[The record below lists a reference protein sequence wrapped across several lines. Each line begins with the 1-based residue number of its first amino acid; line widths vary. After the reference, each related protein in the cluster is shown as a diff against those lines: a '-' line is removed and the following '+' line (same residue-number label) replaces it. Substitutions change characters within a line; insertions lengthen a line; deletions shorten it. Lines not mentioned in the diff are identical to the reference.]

1 MIGRVIKGKYKIYDE
16 VGSGGF
22 ATVYLGRNM
31 DTNEI
36 VAIKVLGAQ
45 HTREPRYLE
54 RFRREAN
61 MAERLQHE
69 NIVRVLDHGVEDG
82 SHFLIMDFVEGLT
95 LDQIIA
101 RKGPLPIDEVLSYVK
116 QSCTGLDAA
125 HRAGVVHRDI
135 KPANLMITP
144 EGAVK
149 IMDFG
154 IARMGTATGLTQ
166 SGIFMGTPR
175 YISPEMAEGAGADI
189 RSDLYALGLLLYE
202 MLTGSPPFDA
212 DNPWAVL
219 RQQIEEP
226 IPPVRQIRPDVPE
239 WLEQIIARA
248 TAKDPAQRFQSPAEM
263 LAAIELQAA
272 LPADVTQELIPR
284 PGVPGGAK
292 TPSGGRRGRR
302 GLVWGVAGAAVVALG
317 LAAVLV
323 FGLGGGTPTATPSPN
338 AVALAATDTS
348 GPVASEVSLAASG
361 APESVVSV
369 TPVVAPATS
378 TVQDTP
384 VPATDTPS
392 PTDTSP
398 PPTDTPL
405 PEPTATDTPPPS
417 PTEPPATDTPPPTVA
432 PTEGPTNTPR
442 PSDTPTSPPAPLV
455 TGRIAYSAGGSL
467 HIVEAATGHDLVAPI
482 ADMRQPD
489 FRSDGM
495 IILAKG
501 FQGAR
506 TSLWTID
513 ANTGAFVREQSP
525 YTNDYRPCWSPD
537 GTRFVYD
544 SLHEGLGNSNIYQNG
559 LDTRVDQLMSYN
571 DVGIIGTSPV
581 WMQDDWVAFTGCDYW
596 PGGSGGAN
604 CGIYRMPSWSGRPEL
619 IHGGDLTLRATD
631 NHGSQLVFMSQESGN
646 WEVYAMGTQGGA
658 GRNLSNAPNA
668 NDGLGTLSP
677 DGTMVAFASNRGGSW
692 ALWVVKL
699 DGTGLTKLFN
709 FPAPPTSP
717 WQEDS
722 ISWGP

>member
-36 VAIKVLGAQ
+36 VAIKVLSEL

-54 RFRREAN
+54 RFRREAGL
-61 MAERLQHE
+61 AERLQHE
-69 NIVRVLDHGVEDG
+69 NIVHILDHGIEDG
-82 SHFLIMDFVEGLT
+82 AHFLIMEFVEGLT
-95 LDQIIA
+95 LDQVLA
-101 RKGPLPIDEVLSYVK
+101 RKGPLPIEEVLSYVK
-116 QSCTGLDAA
+116 QTCAGLDAA

-154 IARMGTATGLTQ
+154 IARVGSTAGLTQ

-202 MLTGSPPFDA
+202 MLAGSPPFDA

-239 WLEQIIARA
+239 WLEATIARA
-248 TAKDPAQRFQSPAEM
+248 AAKDPAQRFQSPAEM
-263 LAAIELQAA
+263 LAAIEQQAA
-272 LPADVTQELIPR
+272 LPTDVTQEIFPR
-284 PGVPGGAK
+284 PGAPVRAEALPADR
-292 TPSGGRRGRR
+292 PAGRR
-302 GLVWGVAGAAVVALG
+302 GLVWGLAGAAVIVLG
-317 LAAVLV
+317 LVAVFV
-323 FGLGGGTPTATPSPN
+323 FGLGGGTPTATPLPSK
-338 AVALAATDTS
+338 VALAATAT
-348 GPVASEVSLAASG
+348 
-361 APESVVSV
+361 PETVPSD
-369 TPVVAPATS
+369 TPVVVVVTS
-378 TVQDTP
+378 TAEDTAEPTATEP
-384 VPATDTPS
+384 V
-392 PTDTSP
+392 PTDTSL
-398 PPTDTPL
+398 PPTDTPV
-405 PEPTATDTPPPS
+405 PEPTATDTPPTS
-417 PTEPPATDTPPPTVA
+417 PTESPAPTDTPPPTPTDTPPPTEA
-432 PTEGPTNTPR
+432 PTKGPTATPR
-442 PSDTPTSPPAPLV
+442 PSDTPTSPPAPPV

-467 HIVEAATGHDLVAPI
+467 HVVEAATGHDLVAPI
-482 ADMRQPD
+482 PGMRQPD
-489 FRSDGM
+489 FRSDGQL
-495 IILAKG
+495 ILAKG

-513 ANTGAFVREQSP
+513 ANTGAFVKEQSP

-544 SLHEGLGNSNIYQNG
+544 SLHQGFGNSMLYQNHV
-559 LDTRVDQLMSYN
+559 DSRVDEFMHYN
-571 DVGIIGTSPV
+571 DVAIIGTSPV

-596 PGGSGGAN
+596 PGGSGGAK
-604 CGIYRMPSWSGRPEL
+604 CGIYRMPSWSDRPQL
-619 IHGGDLTLRATD
+619 IYPGDLTLRATD
-631 NHGSQLVFMSQESGN
+631 NHGSRLVLMSQESGN
-646 WEVYAMGTQGGA
+646 WEVYVMGSQGGA
-658 GRNLSNAPNA
+658 AQNLSNNPNA
-668 NDGLGTLSP
+668 NDGLGTFSP
-677 DGTMVAFASNRGGSW
+677 DGTMVAFVSNRGGTW
-692 ALWVVKL
+692 AVWVVKP
-699 DGTGLTKLFN
+699 DGTGLTKLFDL
-709 FPAPPTSP
+709 PAPPTAP

-722 ISWGP
+722 VSWGP